1 MVEVT
6 SNKDLVYFVMNLLY
20 KNNVSLRRTPD
31 SPRNAKAIIL
41 VDTLNNTAIHYETV
55 KLMLQDLG
63 LKSTGATSIVKRY
76 MNPTKLY
83 KQQYEF
89 DFAEEYKGNIT
100 SSILGC
106 RHAGHRLLA
115 LLCCPPLLVS
125 SFGQDRRLQS
135 KPPKAASKQKKNLN
149 FFNAIKSNFNLS
161 RKSWYFLWSMF

>member
-55 KLMLQDLG
+55 KLMLKDLG
-63 LKSTGATSIVKRY
+63 INSTGATSIVKRY

-83 KQQYEF
+83 IQQYKF
-89 DFAEEYKGNIT
+89 YYANEYKGKMT
-100 SSILGC
+100 KY
-106 RHAGHRLLA
+106 RLRA
-115 LLCCPPLLVS
+115 PH
-125 SFGQDRRLQS
+125 
-135 KPPKAASKQKKNLN
+135 KNLN
-149 FFNAIKSNFNLS
+149 FMRLNQTSLLAEREGTFYGRSLAVIIVNL
-161 RKSWYFLWSMF
+161 WL

>member
-55 KLMLQDLG
+55 KLMLKDLG
-63 LKSTGATSIVKRY
+63 INSTGATSIVKRY

-83 KQQYEF
+83 IQQYKF
-89 DFAEEYKGNIT
+89 YYANEYKGKMTNY
-100 SSILGC
+100 
-106 RHAGHRLLA
+106 RLRA
-115 LLCCPPLLVS
+115 PH
-125 SFGQDRRLQS
+125 
-135 KPPKAASKQKKNLN
+135 KNT
-149 FFNAIKSNFNLS
+149 
-161 RKSWYFLWSMF
+161 